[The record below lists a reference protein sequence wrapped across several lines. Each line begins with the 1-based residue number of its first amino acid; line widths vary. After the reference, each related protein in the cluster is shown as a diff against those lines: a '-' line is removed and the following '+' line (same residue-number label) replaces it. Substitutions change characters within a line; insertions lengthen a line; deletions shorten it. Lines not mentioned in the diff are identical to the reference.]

1 MDLTPGFLL
10 SIILG
15 YFVVLIGVS
24 FFTTRKATNE
34 EFFTAGRRS
43 PWFLV
48 AFGMA
53 GASLSG
59 VKFIS
64 IPGVVG
70 AGGANQ
76 AMSYMQIVIG
86 YIIGY
91 AVIANVLM
99 PIYYKLGLVSI
110 YSYLEQRFGTQSYKT
125 GSAFFM
131 LSRMIGSSFRLFLV
145 VIVLQRFIMTPLGIP
160 FWCTT
165 LGVIALIWVY
175 TFRGG
180 IKTIVYTDTFQT
192 VCMLSALVI
201 TILEIMHVL
210 DFSVMDVVPAMAEKG
225 LNQVFFF
232 DEGWADP
239 NNFFK
244 QVLSGALITIVM
256 TGLDQDMM
264 QKNLTCRSLG
274 DAKKNMFVFTII
286 LVVANLLFLTLG
298 ALLYLYAGH
307 IGMDIPARTDQLF
320 PAIALERL
328 PAAIGILFMLG
339 LTAAA
344 YSSADS
350 TLTAM
355 TTTFCTDFLGFGKKG
370 RDQDKLKHLRWRV
383 HIAFSVLMFGVILF
397 FNSLNNEA
405 VINKLFIAA
414 GYTYGPLLGLFAFGI
429 CTKRVIKD
437 HWVLVICLAAPVLTW
452 IIDSY
457 NDVLL
462 GGFELGFL
470 VLALNGLLAFVG
482 LWMISARGK

>member
-1 MDLTPGFLL
+1 MELTPGFLL
-10 SIILG
+10 TIILA
-15 YFVVLIGVS
+15 YFAVLIVVS
-24 FFTTRKATNE
+24 LFTSRKAGNE
-34 EFFTAGRRS
+34 DFFIAGRRS

-48 AFGMA
+48 AFGMV

-59 VKFIS
+59 VTFIS

-76 AMSYMQIVIG
+76 DMSYMQIVLG

-91 AVIANVLM
+91 MLIANVLM

-110 YSYLEQRFGTQSYKT
+110 YGYLEQRFGAFSYKT
-125 GSAFFM
+125 GSLFFM
-131 LSRMIGSSFRLFLV
+131 LSRTIGSSFRLFLV
-145 VIVLQRFIMTPLGIP
+145 VIVMQRFIMTPLGIP

-165 LGVIALIWVY
+165 LGVLFLIWVY

-192 VCMLSALVI
+192 LCMLGALIATIAVI
-201 TILEIMHVL
+201 ASSLDLSITGVIPALEEQG
-210 DFSVMDVVPAMAEKG
+210 F
-225 LNQVFFF
+225 NQVFFF
-232 DEGWADP
+232 SEGWADP

-244 QVLSGALITIVM
+244 QVISGALITIVM

-274 DAKKNMFVFTII
+274 DAQKNMFVFTGI
-286 LVVANLLFLTLG
+286 LVIANLLFLTLG
-298 ALLYLYAGH
+298 ALLYLYSAD
-307 IGMDIPARTDQLF
+307 IGMAIPARTDQLY
-320 PAIALERL
+320 PSIALDHL
-328 PAAIGILFMLG
+328 PAVIGILFMLG

-350 TLTAM
+350 TMTALTTAYCM
-355 TTTFCTDFLGFGKKG
+355 DFLGFAKRKEG
-370 RDQDKLKHLRWRV
+370 QEELKRIRWRV
-383 HIAFSVLMFGVILF
+383 HIAFSFVMFGVILF

-405 VINKLFIAA
+405 VINQLFIAA

-429 CTKRVIKD
+429 CTRREIRDK
-437 HWVLVICLAAPVLTW
+437 WAPLICVAAPILTW
-452 IIDSY
+452 LIDKY
-457 NDVLL
+457 NDVLI

-470 VLALNGLLAFVG
+470 VLAVNGILTFVG
-482 LWMISARGK
+482 LWAISSKK